1 MTETSNAIYNFKNHI
16 MTNAQKVIIQNL
28 EKAIMDNHED
38 EEAVEPVIKAFK
50 ALVISKSPLI
60 VPVEIT
66 NDIPDDWEGLDVGDK
81 ITLKEDIHFHPMTIH
96 EKNNEAEKKEYMV
109 AFTRLEEA
117 DLGPAANTCTIKA
130 GSLFNIVLFR
140 DNIDGIVINPF
151 GDMLFKI
158 TKEMIESLFT
168 YCIDHGPCKSEK
180 YYDEHQKEEKDYAP
194 EGIDLYK
201 ALNLADEAYH
211 NQSILSTNTPLL
223 VQSMGTASILGDIHG
238 GPDLIVAGLF
248 AKAINEGFI
257 GLETIKESFGLRAAQ
272 ILSSQ
277 TEDKD
282 SPWYLRKL
290 QYIRDIAECDDI
302 EVKVLAIARAVSE
315 LRSIYSMSHTDNTII
330 YALEAPA
337 HYMAWYYKEL
347 CKIFSLYAYEPITE
361 HIYAEMVTLYKKV
374 FMNIE

>member
-38 EEAVEPVIKAFK
+38 KEAVEPVIKAFK

-96 EKNNEAEKKEYMV
+96 EKNNEAERKEYMV

-117 DLGPAANTCTIKA
+117 HLGPAANTCTIKA

-140 DNIDGIVINPF
+140 DNIEGIVINPF

-168 YCIDHGPCKSEK
+168 DCIDHGPGKSEK
-180 YYDEHQKEEKDYAP
+180 
-194 EGIDLYK
+194 
-201 ALNLADEAYH
+201 
-211 NQSILSTNTPLL
+211 
-223 VQSMGTASILGDIHG
+223 
-238 GPDLIVAGLF
+238 
-248 AKAINEGFI
+248 
-257 GLETIKESFGLRAAQ
+257 
-272 ILSSQ
+272 
-277 TEDKD
+277 
-282 SPWYLRKL
+282 
-290 QYIRDIAECDDI
+290 
-302 EVKVLAIARAVSE
+302 
-315 LRSIYSMSHTDNTII
+315 
-330 YALEAPA
+330 
-337 HYMAWYYKEL
+337 
-347 CKIFSLYAYEPITE
+347 
-361 HIYAEMVTLYKKV
+361 
-374 FMNIE
+374 